1 MAASWCAFWHCV
13 TLAPLA
19 ELPWSDGPSAQ
30 ADRQTQDQ
38 DPTTNGDSTALG
50 THARKTGCPNGSDSA
65 KDPCCGCFLLSL
77 HVVFNESS
85 DARSHGHTAHTFQ
98 YVEPSP
104 AIFVSGIS
112 PMLSNTRAFHVQLHT
127 LPVCMPFNQM
137 ESTEWKAQR
146 GIRLLGNIAPTSTR
160 LLLGIARLSGYT

>member
-50 THARKTGCPNGSDSA
+50 THARKTGYPNGSDSA

-77 HVVFNESS
+77 RVVFNESS
-85 DARSHGHTAHTFQ
+85 DARSHGTH
-98 YVEPSP
+98 
-104 AIFVSGIS
+104 IS
-112 PMLSNTRAFHVQLHT
+112 SACLSIR
-127 LPVCMPFNQM
+127 
-137 ESTEWKAQR
+137 WKAQ
-146 GIRLLGNIAPTSTR
+146 
-160 LLLGIARLSGYT
+160 SGKHREASDC